1 MRKIKRVLERALTA
15 ELDAG
20 GRINNFKR
28 AAFSVEYLSAV
39 MLSIVRK
46 RERMQFK

>member
-1 MRKIKRVLERALTA
+1 MRKIRRALKRALTA
-15 ELDAG
+15 ELDG